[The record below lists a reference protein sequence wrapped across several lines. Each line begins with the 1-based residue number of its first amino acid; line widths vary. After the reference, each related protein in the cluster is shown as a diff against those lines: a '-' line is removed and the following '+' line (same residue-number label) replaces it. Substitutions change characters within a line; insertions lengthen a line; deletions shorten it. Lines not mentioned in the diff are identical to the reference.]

1 MSDIQPSDAAS
12 DPLWT
17 LAYFYM
23 DDMLDKHLDPVDD
36 MPRVITRLQYLLNME
51 LRRRAHQD
59 ADARWREDT
68 NAALEA
74 MRAGAVVR

>member
-1 MSDIQPSDAAS
+1 MTTSESS
-12 DPLWT
+12 NDPLWIKANLY
-17 LAYFYM
+17 LADM
-23 DDMLDKHLDPVDD
+23 QDAGMSLTDDV
-36 MPRVITRLQYLLNME
+36 PRVITRLQYLLNME

-59 ADARWREDT
+59 ADARWQEDT

>member
-1 MSDIQPSDAAS
+1 MTPSDAAS
-12 DPLWT
+12 DPLWVA
-17 LAYFYM
+17 AYLYM
-23 DDMLDKHLDPVDD
+23 DDMLDKNMDLIEDV
-36 MPRVITRLQYLLNME
+36 PRVITRLQYLLNME

>member
-1 MSDIQPSDAAS
+1 MSETIPSES
-12 DPLWT
+12 SKDPLWVVAH
-17 LAYFYM
+17 LYM

-59 ADARWREDT
+59 ADARWHEDT
-68 NAALEA
+68 NNALEA